1 MKKRIITILLA
12 LTILLCL
19 SVSVFA
25 ESQLWN
31 ITDDAGLLSDEEYTQ
46 LESYAESV
54 SETYG
59 VGVYVITIDNY
70 EDYYDSPYETAW
82 QFYHEYTLGE
92 GEDRDGIILLLSMDN
107 RQFANFVYG
116 PKADYAFDEHGV
128 LELNDWY
135 LDDFRNDDWA
145 GGLNHF
151 VAGCEDFLAKA
162 AAGEPVRRSTTGPI
176 LLITLGSMVFALIVC
191 LILKG
196 KMKSVRAGT
205 HANAYVVGALNVT
218 ASRDQFTHTTETRT
232 KIEKESSSSSGSS
245 ESGGG
250 GHGSSGSFSPQIK
263 RRSLLIWRGC
273 APHRASLQAK
283 PARTHSLRDRYFSGR
298 RSRRITWISIL
309 FHACGRETLRGFSQT
324 FENPACSFL
333 GRVGFFG
340 FLYERFLAFCRT
352 RCYDTHALHHL
363 RPRREY
369 HAIIHAKKRFLCK

>member
-12 LTILLCL
+12 LTLLVCL
-19 SVSVFA
+19 SISVFA

-70 EDYYDSPYETAW
+70 EDYYDTPYETAW

-92 GEDRDGIILLLSMDN
+92 GDDRDGIILLLSMDN

-162 AAGEPVRRSTTGPI
+162 AAGEPVRRSTAGPI

-250 GHGSSGSFSPQIK
+250 GHGSSGSF
-263 RRSLLIWRGC
+263 
-273 APHRASLQAK
+273 
-283 PARTHSLRDRYFSGR
+283 
-298 RSRRITWISIL
+298 
-309 FHACGRETLRGFSQT
+309 
-324 FENPACSFL
+324 
-333 GRVGFFG
+333 
-340 FLYERFLAFCRT
+340 
-352 RCYDTHALHHL
+352 
-363 RPRREY
+363 
-369 HAIIHAKKRFLCK
+369 

>member
-1 MKKRIITILLA
+1 MKKRIITVLLA
-12 LTILLCL
+12 LTLLLCL

-92 GEDRDGIILLLSMDN
+92 GDDRDGIILLLSMDN

-162 AAGEPVRRSTTGPI
+162 ARPPQHDRSHSSHHPRLDG
-176 LLITLGSMVFALIVC
+176 L
-191 LILKG
+191 
-196 KMKSVRAGT
+196 RADR
-205 HANAYVVGALNVT
+205 L
-218 ASRDQFTHTTETRT
+218 
-232 KIEKESSSSSGSS
+232 
-245 ESGGG
+245 
-250 GHGSSGSFSPQIK
+250 
-263 RRSLLIWRGC
+263 
-273 APHRASLQAK
+273 PH
-283 PARTHSLRDRYFSGR
+283 
-298 RSRRITWISIL
+298 
-309 FHACGRETLRGFSQT
+309 SQGQD
-324 FENPACSFL
+324 EI
-333 GRVGFFG
+333 
-340 FLYERFLAFCRT
+340 
-352 RCYDTHALHHL
+352 
-363 RPRREY
+363 RPRRY
-369 HAIIHAKKRFLCK
+369 ARKRLCRRRAQRHGQPRPVHPHHRNPDED